1 MTIIQPVKSENVRNQ
16 TKLYLVP
23 SVDKEFGAE
32 WFHPKFSPMPSALA
46 DLPEL
51 HQWSE
56 SFVIK
61 VLEVWSGRRALS
73 QLSRNCHRSV
83 LKKINEQMSSL
94 TQKCQIRK
102 FYFHQ
107 PIEGVVEVTVTLRV
121 IDRVRS
127 LILRFEGVDKKWICT
142 ELTLL

>member
-1 MTIIQPVKSENVRNQ
+1 MTIIQPVKSEHVSNQ

-23 SVDKEFGAE
+23 SVDKEFGPE
-32 WFHPKFSPMPSALA
+32 WFHPKFSPMPSALV

-56 SFVIK
+56 TFVIK

-83 LKKINEQMSSL
+83 LKKINSQVSAL

-107 PIEGVVEVTVTLRV
+107 PIEVLEGIQFLFL
-121 IDRVRS
+121 
-127 LILRFEGVDKKWICT
+127 LIVKTYQPIEDYQGI
-142 ELTLL
+142 

>member
-1 MTIIQPVKSENVRNQ
+1 MTIIQPIKDEKVSKQ

-23 SVDKEFGAE
+23 SVDQEFGSE
-32 WFHPKFSPMPSALA
+32 WSHPKFSPMPSPLT
-46 DLPEL
+46 DLPEM

-83 LKKINEQMSSL
+83 LKKINQHLNTL

-107 PIEGVVEVTVTLRV
+107 PIEGVVEVTVTLKV

-127 LILRFEGVDKKWICT
+127 LILRFEGVDKRWICT

>member
-1 MTIIQPVKSENVRNQ
+1 MTIIQQVKSENVSNQ

-23 SVDKEFGAE
+23 SIDKEFGPE
-32 WFHPKFSPMPSALA
+32 WFHPKFSPMPSALV

-73 QLSRNCHRSV
+73 
-83 LKKINEQMSSL
+83 
-94 TQKCQIRK
+94 
-102 FYFHQ
+102 
-107 PIEGVVEVTVTLRV
+107 
-121 IDRVRS
+121 
-127 LILRFEGVDKKWICT
+127 
-142 ELTLL
+142 

>member
-1 MTIIQPVKSENVRNQ
+1 MTIIQPVKSEHVSNQ

-23 SVDKEFGAE
+23 SVDKEFGPE
-32 WFHPKFSPMPSALA
+32 WFHPKFSPMPSALV

-83 LKKINEQMSSL
+83 LKKINEQMSTL

-127 LILRFEGVDKKWICT
+127 LILRFEGVDKRWICT

>member
-1 MTIIQPVKSENVRNQ
+1 MTIIQPIKSENVSKQ

-23 SVDKEFGAE
+23 SVDKEFGSE

-83 LKKINEQMSSL
+83 LKKINLQMSSL
-94 TQKCQIRK
+94 TQKCQI
-102 FYFHQ
+102 
-107 PIEGVVEVTVTLRV
+107 VEVTVTLRV

>member
-1 MTIIQPVKSENVRNQ
+1 MTILQPIKIEKEVKQ

-23 SVDKEFGAE
+23 SIDKEFE
-32 WFHPKFSPMPSALA
+32 SEQFHPKFSPVPSALA
-46 DLPEL
+46 ELPEL

-61 VLEVWSGRRALS
+61 VLEIWSGRRALT
-73 QLSRNCHRSV
+73 QLSRYCHRSV
-83 LKKINEQMSSL
+83 LKKINQQMSCL

-102 FYFHQ
+102 FYFNQ
-107 PIEGVVEVTVTLRV
+107 PIEGVVEVTVTLKV
-121 IDRVRS
+121 VDRVRS
-127 LILRFEGVDKKWICT
+127 LILRFEGVDKRWVCT

>member
-1 MTIIQPVKSENVRNQ
+1 MTIIQPVKSENVSNQ

-23 SVDKEFGAE
+23 SVDKEFGSE
-32 WFHPKFSPMPSALA
+32 WFHPKFSPIPSSLA

-56 SFVIK
+56 AFVIK
-61 VLEVWSGRRALS
+61 VLEVWSGRRVLS
-73 QLSRNCHRSV
+73 QFSRNCHRSV
-83 LKKINEQMSSL
+83 LKKINEQMSSV

-102 FYFHQ
+102 FYFNQ

-127 LILRFEGVDKKWICT
+127 LILRFEGVDKRWICT
-142 ELTLL
+142 DLNLL

>member
-1 MTIIQPVKSENVRNQ
+1 MTITQPIACQMPNKP

-23 SVDKEFGAE
+23 SVDKEFGTE
-32 WFHPKFSPMPSALA
+32 WFHPKFSPIPSALT

-51 HQWSE
+51 NQWSE

-83 LKKINEQMSSL
+83 LKRINEQITPL

-102 FYFHQ
+102 LYLHQ

-121 IDRVRS
+121 VDRVRS
-127 LILRFEGVDKKWICT
+127 LILRFEGVDKRWICT
-142 ELTLL
+142 ELSLL